1 MAAPKKTYRQVVE
14 SAMKD
19 LMKRGVS
26 RTSLAKC
33 MSEIRKAFPDSKE
46 LEKKTEAM
54 LTRVYESSKRQAA
67 IQYLKAKKQKDDN
80 AIHEG
85 GEASVPVF
93 TRRDIDARARQLL
106 DKKIMEAVNLIVLN
120 REKEMNLSL
129 QRFSGWATS
138 LGDTGPATVI
148 KARRT
153 KVGEKQVVK
162 NGKFVTVPVW
172 EMVMSRVPV
181 KGTRGVASTQLE
193 LFPEIAK
200 ITKPANDM
208 GYIQR
213 RVANDQGHKLV
224 AAISEAV
231 AESQQAI
238 GYEWH
243 HHFSKNPRKD
253 HEDLD
258 GVILLYKSSWA
269 AQQGLIKP
277 LKGTDWAEDFDTRPA
292 LEVNCRCTASYIYT
306 LRNLFRRNPDYLT
319 KAGLE
324 KLGEIPKKV

>member
-33 MSEIRKAFPDSKE
+33 MAELRKAFPTSEDA
-46 LEKKTEAM
+46 EKKTEAM
-54 LTRVYESSKRQAA
+54 LTRVYESSKRQSA

-80 AIHEG
+80 EIHEG
-85 GEASVPVF
+85 GMAAMPVF
-93 TRRDIDARARQLL
+93 TRRDIDARARQIL
-106 DKKIMEAVNLIVLN
+106 DQKIMVAVDLIVLN

-129 QRFSGWATS
+129 QRFAGWATS
-138 LGDTGPATVI
+138 LGDSGPATVL
-148 KARRT
+148 KARKV
-153 KVGEKQVVK
+153 KVGEKVEIR
-162 NGKFVTVPVW
+162 NGKEKKVPIW

-181 KGTRGVASTQLE
+181 NGTKGVGSTQLE

-200 ITKPANDM
+200 VAKPATSFS
-208 GYIQR
+208 YVQR
-213 RVANDQGHKLV
+213 RVANDQGHKL
-224 AAISEAV
+224 AAAVGEAV

-238 GYEWH
+238 GYVWN

-277 LKGTDWAEDFDTRPA
+277 LKGTDWAEDFPTKPA
-292 LEVNCRCTASYIYT
+292 LEVNCRCTAAYIYT

-319 KAGLE
+319 RKGLE
-324 KLGEIPKKV
+324 KLGELQK